1 MSAGRA
7 WRWPLPALR
16 PALNPLAPS
25 PCPSPLT
32 SPQVKNRF
40 AVVRYMFFNPG
51 DVAYFRPLEVF
62 TKHGCVGGCPGWG
75 WGGDDYAVHV
85 RAALPSGRHV
95 VVHPHPPPWRRRLP
109 RYPRSPRFLVP
120 AGSIRE
126 AVGTHGSMKC
136 IFDRPISQ
144 QDTVCLPLY
153 KRVFP
158 RWGRA
163 YAAAV
168 GRDAEAAATAAFRR
182 GAL

>member
-1 MSAGRA
+1 MTGAAAAAHMRA
-7 WRWPLPALR
+7 L
-16 PALNPLAPS
+16 
-25 PCPSPLT
+25 
-32 SPQVKNRF
+32 
-40 AVVRYMFFNPG
+40 
-51 DVAYFRPLEVF
+51 D
-62 TKHGCVGGCPGWG
+62 
-75 WGGDDYAVHV
+75 
-85 RAALPSGRHV
+85 
-95 VVHPHPPPWRRRLP
+95 P
-109 RYPRSPRFLVP
+109 RP

-182 GAL
+182 GGAL